1 MNKEVMDKSLL
12 TEYMM
17 LQHKYP
23 MLLKSLGCRHPT
35 DEDVA
40 ELVKM
45 KRRLEVLRAIFN

>member
-23 MLLKSLGCRHPT
+23 MLLKSLGCRHPAY
-35 DEDVA
+35 EDV
-40 ELVKM
+40 ERLDKM